1 MSQITEWYSL
11 TEEEEEEIKEVHEK
25 WCRCRVNKKHRTSE
39 NNPEGLIQILPE
51 ATSTKTW
58 GHSRNTTYDNYLL
71 QE

>member
-1 MSQITEWYSL
+1 MIVIIDS
-11 TEEEEEEIKEVHEK
+11 
-25 WCRCRVNKKHRTSE
+25 RCRVNKKHRTSE

-58 GHSRNTTYDNYLL
+58 GHSRNTTYNNYLL